1 MDRSCDVEVSSVG
14 TPESDASGGSTS
26 RPPSTRALV
35 DRREQII
42 LAAEQLFA
50 MYGYH
55 AVSIRDIA
63 EKAGVQFALVGYY
76 YGPKKDLYYAIFER
90 WSGLLKTRLE
100 NLSRIVSDTEK
111 PLGPRQLRNIISAFV
126 SPVLAMRRSSEGEWY
141 AQLVARGIGGE
152 SEEGARV
159 VSEFFD
165 PLAKAYIS
173 AFQAC
178 YPKASL
184 GRCAWAYQ
192 FALGSVV
199 HHLTD
204 ERVARLSDFSEFP
217 HHASAEP
224 LLIDFIVSGVRTVLA
239 SGESS

>member
-1 MDRSCDVEVSSVG
+1 MDRGSEVGLSSVG
-14 TPESDASGGSTS
+14 APDNDTSGGSTS
-26 RPPSTRALV
+26 RPPPTRAVV

-50 MYGYH
+50 MHGYH

-100 NLSRIVSDTEK
+100 NLNRIISDTDK
-111 PLGPRQLRNIISAFV
+111 PLGPRQLRSIVGAFV

-141 AQLVARGIGGE
+141 AQLIARGIGGE

-165 PLAKAYIS
+165 PLARAYIA

-178 YPKASL
+178 YPKTTL

-192 FALGSVV
+192 FALGSLV

-204 ERVARLSDFSEFP
+204 QRVARLSDFSEFP

-224 LLIDFIVSGVRTVLA
+224 LLIDFIVSGVRTLLA
-239 SGESS
+239 SNESS

>member
-1 MDRSCDVEVSSVG
+1 MDRSSDVAQSSIGVA
-14 TPESDASGGSTS
+14 ESDSADGSTT
-26 RPPSTRALV
+26 RPPTSRV
-35 DRREQII
+35 VIDRREQII

-50 MYGYH
+50 MHGYH

-90 WSGLLKTRLE
+90 WSGLLKTRLA
-100 NLSRIVSDTEK
+100 NLNRISSDTDK
-111 PLGPRQLRNIISAFV
+111 PLGPRQLRSIISAFV
-126 SPVLAMRRSSEGEWY
+126 TPVLAMRRSSEGEWY

-165 PLAKAYIS
+165 PLAKAYIA

-178 YPKASL
+178 YSKASL

-192 FALGSVV
+192 FALGSLV

-204 ERVARLSDFSEFP
+204 QRVARLSDFSEFP
-217 HHASAEP
+217 QHTSAEP
-224 LLIDFIVSGVRTVLA
+224 MLIDFIVSGVRTVLN
-239 SGESS
+239 STEP

>member
-1 MDRSCDVEVSSVG
+1 MDRGSDVEVSSVG
-14 TPESDASGGSTS
+14 ARENDTPSGTTS
-26 RPPSTRALV
+26 RPPSTRVIV

-50 MYGYH
+50 MHGYH

-100 NLSRIVSDTEK
+100 NLNRIIGDTDK
-111 PLGPRQLRNIISAFV
+111 PLGPRQLRSIVSAFV

-141 AQLVARGIGGE
+141 AQLIARGIGGE

-165 PLAKAYIS
+165 PLAKAYIA

-178 YPKASL
+178 YPQASL

-192 FALGSVV
+192 FALGSLV

-204 ERVARLSDFSEFP
+204 RRVARLSEFSEFP
-217 HHASAEP
+217 QHASAEP
-224 LLIDFIVSGVRTVLA
+224 MLIDFIVSGVRTVLTNQ
-239 SGESS
+239 ES